1 MKILVTGST
10 GLVGTAL
17 TQSLKSTEHTVC
29 RLIRPGT
36 AAEWAALLSGRT
48 PR

>member
-17 TQSLKSTEHTVC
+17 VESLVRDGHTVL
-29 RLIRPGT
+29 RLLRRESVTG
-36 AAEWAALLSGRT
+36 EKGKGKR
-48 PR
+48 

>member
-17 TQSLKSTEHTVC
+17 VKALASDGHTVC
-29 RLIRPGT
+29 RLLRRAT
-36 AAEWAALLSGRT
+36 AAGSPNEGAA
-48 PR
+48 